1 MWITTDQL
9 LLLLLLLTTNG
20 APLLARELL
29 RSSFN
34 HPIDGGHRLAS
45 DHPLL
50 GPSKTWRGVIA
61 ALLLTPLVSLLL
73 GLGWQLGLVIALFAM
88 LGDISSSFIKRRLG
102 MPSSSMALGLDQ
114 VPESLLPLLACRLL
128 IELPLTQ
135 LALLVV
141 LFFIAELL
149 LSRVL
154 FWLHIRRHPY

>member
-29 RSSFN
+29 HSGFN
-34 HPIDGGHRLAS
+34 HPIDRGHRLAS
-45 DHPLL
+45 GQPLL

-73 GLGWQLGLVIALFAM
+73 GLGWLLGLVIALFAM

-114 VPESLLPLLACRLL
+114 IPESLLPLLACRLL

-141 LFFIAELL
+141 LFFITELL